1 MALNIKIENFEGPFD
16 LLLHLIRKNQM
27 DIYNI
32 KIHEITYQYLQYLN
46 TMQEMD
52 LEITSE
58 FILIAA
64 TLLEIKSKLLLPKEK
79 NNGLEDNNENNPR
92 KELVERLLEYKGF
105 KAAAIYLKNRESEIG
120 ISFYKK
126 PEVIPEK
133 QSDFTKNLLKN
144 ISIIDLYNIY
154 SNLLNMLNS
163 KMNKNNVLQQRIP
176 VDQFKI
182 EDKIEYLEKML
193 KDSPKLYFSDIA
205 AKSSSK
211 MEVVVTFLAML
222 EMIKLKNINVIQ
234 ENNFKEIIIERIQK
248 NE

>member
-46 TMQEMD
+46 TMKEMD

-58 FILIAA
+58 FIVIAA

-79 NNGLEDNNENNPR
+79 NDDAEDNNENDPR
-92 KELVERLLEYKGF
+92 KELVQKLIEYKGF
-105 KAAAIYLKNRESEIG
+105 KAVAAYFKNKESESG
-120 ISFYKK
+120 TSFCKK

-133 QSDFTKNLLKN
+133 QSDFTNEILN
-144 ISIIDLYNIY
+144 GISIIDLYNIY
-154 SNLLNMLNS
+154 INVINILKD

-176 VDQFKI
+176 VDTFKI
-182 EDKIEYLEKML
+182 EDKIIYLNTML
-193 KDSPKLYFSDIA
+193 KKSSKIYFSSIA

-211 MEVVVTFLAML
+211 MELVVTFLAML
-222 EMIKLKNINVIQ
+222 EMMKLKNIKVIQ
-234 ENNFKEIIIERIQK
+234 EDNFKEIIIERIQ
-248 NE
+248 

>member
-79 NNGLEDNNENNPR
+79 NNDIEENNENDPR

-105 KAAAIYLKNRESEIG
+105 KAAAIYLRNRESEIG

-133 QSDFTKNLLKN
+133 HSDFTKDLLKN
-144 ISIIDLYNIY
+144 ISIVDLYNIY
-154 SNLLNMLNS
+154 NNLLNMLNS
-163 KMNKNNVLQQRIP
+163 KMNRNNVLQQKIP

-193 KDSPKLYFSDIA
+193 KNSPKLYFSDIA
-205 AKSSSK
+205 SKSSSK

-234 ENNFKEIIIERIQK
+234 ENNFKEIIIERIQ
-248 NE
+248 